1 MMADTRRGILTRV
14 EALEIRTATLA
25 DFDAV
30 QEVFR
35 RASLFNEGDRPYL
48 LAYPDAL
55 ELSDTQL
62 REGRTRVG
70 CLADGRLVGFI
81 TTEAHADHVELV
93 DLFVD
98 PTHMRKGIGRALLE
112 DVVSSLHE
120 SEIVRIEVTANRHS
134 LDFYRDVGFVI
145 DGTLETRFDPGFRM
159 HRDIIATR

>member
-1 MMADTRRGILTRV
+1 M
-14 EALEIRTATLA
+14 EALGIRTATLD

-30 QEVFR
+30 QEIFR

-48 LAYPDAL
+48 LAFPDAL
-55 ELSDTQL
+55 ELPDAQL

-70 CLADGRLVGFI
+70 CLTDGNIVGFI
-81 TTEAHADHVELV
+81 TTEARSDHVELI

-98 PTHMRKGIGRALLE
+98 PTHMRRGIGRELLE
-112 DVVSSLHE
+112 DLVSSLRG
-120 SEIVRIEVTANRHS
+120 SGIVRIEVTANRHS

-159 HRDIIATR
+159 HRDIGTMA